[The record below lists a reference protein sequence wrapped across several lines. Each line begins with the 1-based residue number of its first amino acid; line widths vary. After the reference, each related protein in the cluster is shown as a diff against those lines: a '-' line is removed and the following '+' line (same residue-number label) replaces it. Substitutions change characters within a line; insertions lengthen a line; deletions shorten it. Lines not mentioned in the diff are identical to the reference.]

1 MSDVRKVFVT
11 TEVARRFNVS
21 TAYLIR
27 LAKTMNLSESEF
39 RETLKH
45 TYLFSEEAVY
55 KLALHFSGNKKE

>member
-11 TEVARRFNVS
+11 TEVARRFNVT

-27 LAKTMNLSESEF
+27 LSKNMNFNESEF

-55 KLALHFSGNKKE
+55 QLALHFNSSKRK

>member
-11 TEVARRFNVS
+11 TEVAQKFNV
-21 TAYLIR
+21 TTPYLIR
-27 LAKTMNLSESEF
+27 LAKRMNLNESEF

-55 KLALHFSGNKKE
+55 KLALHFSGNKKR